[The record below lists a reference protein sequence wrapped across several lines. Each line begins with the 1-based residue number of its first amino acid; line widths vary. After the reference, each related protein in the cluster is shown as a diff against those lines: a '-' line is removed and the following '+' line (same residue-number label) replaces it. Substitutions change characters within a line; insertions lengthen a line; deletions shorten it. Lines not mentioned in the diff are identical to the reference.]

1 MMIPGD
7 QSAEQSGIIPKDKET
22 NMNPAKRPSL
32 SYKLYTSFAISF
44 ILPIFLVCLCISG
57 LLGIYQFNTLKMQ
70 TKQNTQLIS
79 AYMNKH
85 IQDIDNIMRAPFSH
99 YYLQSKTDL
108 HSLSAAEKNQLST
121 EIGST
126 LIVNNYSRDDFHD
139 LIFLSEGELIF
150 FSAENGYQYSSKTAP
165 LTERSWYHAAMKK
178 DGKIAFTPQAETKDQ
193 DELLKTDNFFIS
205 RRLKNLH
212 NPEQENI
219 ILINMKA
226 KILNDLFSRLNESHP
241 LIILFLNG
249 DGELIY
255 SNKQISKNL
264 LDDINT
270 DIVHYDHDIW
280 VHNSEALDGYDL
292 NIHVLFSAKY
302 VFGQIGIYFMLIIFF
317 CFVSIIISYI
327 LFFNKRWIR
336 TSVVKILTTLNELK
350 NGNLDARCEPQEIQ
364 EFHDI
369 AVSINR
375 MAYQLQEKIK
385 NEYELTLNQQELQFQ
400 ALQSQI
406 QPHFIINTIYS
417 FITLNQIGET
427 ELLNESFY
435 SFAKLLRYVLRH
447 ENETTLGKELEFLQ
461 HYCSLYHLRFG
472 ERFTFH
478 IDCPEP
484 LKDFALPKLLLQ
496 PLVENAVVHGIE
508 PSIEP
513 CTLNIEV
520 KEYDDKLY
528 IIIEDNGVGFTPEE
542 LNSPTS
548 IGIKNV
554 ETRISL
560 WNRNVTLFIQRV
572 NALSVQVLVIPVK
585 EKENTNEDIDH

>member
-1 MMIPGD
+1 
-7 QSAEQSGIIPKDKET
+7 
-22 NMNPAKRPSL
+22 MNPQKRPSL

-70 TKQNTQLIS
+70 TRQNTQLIS

-108 HSLSAAEKNQLST
+108 QSLSASEKNQLST

-126 LIVNNYSRDDFHD
+126 LIVNTYSRDDFND

-165 LTERSWYHAAMKK
+165 LTERNWYQAAMKK
-178 DGKIAFTPQAETKDQ
+178 DGKIAFTPQAETTDPN
-193 DELLKTDNFFIS
+193 ELLKTDNFFIS

-212 NPEQENI
+212 NPKQENI

-226 KILNDLFSRLNESHP
+226 KILNDLFSKLNESHP

-255 SNKQISKNL
+255 SNKQVSKNL
-264 LDDINT
+264 LDDI
-270 DIVHYDHDIW
+270 DADMVHYDHDIW
-280 VHNSEALDGYDL
+280 VHNSEALGNYDL
-292 NIHVLFSAKY
+292 DIHVLFSANY
-302 VFGQIGIYFMLIIFF
+302 VFGQIGIYFMLIVFF

-336 TSVVKILTTLNELK
+336 ISVVKILTTLNELE
-350 NGNLDARCEPQEIQ
+350 NGNLDARCEPQEVQ

-369 AVSINR
+369 AISVNS
-375 MAYQLQEKIK
+375 MAHQLQEKIK

-447 ENETTLGKELEFLQ
+447 ESETTLGKELEFLQ
-461 HYCSLYHLRFG
+461 HYCSLHHLRFG
-472 ERFTFH
+472 ERLTFL
-478 IDCPEP
+478 IECPEH
-484 LKDFALPKLLLQ
+484 LSDFKLPKLLLQ

-520 KEYDDKLY
+520 KECDDKLY
-528 IIIEDNGVGFTPEE
+528 IIIEDNGVGFTSEE

-554 ETRISL
+554 ETRIRL
-560 WNRNVTLFIQRV
+560 WNRNVNLFIQRV
-572 NALSVQVLVIPVK
+572 NTLSVQVLVIPAK
-585 EKENTNEDIDH
+585 EKENTYEDIDH